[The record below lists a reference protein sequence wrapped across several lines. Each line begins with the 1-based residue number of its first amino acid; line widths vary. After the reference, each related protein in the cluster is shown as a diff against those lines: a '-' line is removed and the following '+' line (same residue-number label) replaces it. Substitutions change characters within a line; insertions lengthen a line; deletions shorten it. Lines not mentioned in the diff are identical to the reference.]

1 MGLPKERIKRTKLMF
16 QPLLRGLLQL
26 AARYQLLLLHQ
37 LLLQPPGQPLSQ
49 IVLLL
54 QRLIQL
60 RIQPQHQLRL
70 QLWPL
75 LQLLHPALFQL

>member
-26 AARYQLLLLHQ
+26 AARRQLLLLHQ

-49 IVLLL
+49 IVILL
-54 QRLIQL
+54 RRPIQL
-60 RIQPQHQLRL
+60 RIQLKHQRRLRL
-70 QLWPL
+70 RPL
-75 LQLLHPALFQL
+75 LQPPLPVLLHL